1 MVLEDSIHQHRNALP
16 VGHSWGALGVHFDIT
31 TMYIAPP
38 SNVIQALP
46 RAMVTGHT
54 PLENTK
60 FVLNGTGV
68 AGLFGGEEAV
78 ASIALVHIFEG
89 RRWFGWYNS
98 PGSYIMGMRFSR
110 LASSAVPS
118 LSRDK
123 REQVQTDLGSLFEYN
138 GRKGPKFRAVHSGA
152 TFQET
157 GHLAALFMK
166 ECTELHAIPIKGRQT
181 QPVSVTIANLH
192 HVPHREECPT
202 LHRRRA
208 PVYASVPILVSL
220 GTCVACGW
228 YHDWFSFAVIL
239 FGIIVSGISCLV
251 IGSGTFRFTHPE
263 PAPGSPPGDG
273 ILGCE
278 EGIALLK
285 GQEGAVNAVTR
296 GRFSLLFRSKDA
308 RRSVRLIR
316 MCSIILVI
324 QAIAQLILV
333 PQSSLFGQ
341 FMFVASV
348 AVSWL
353 YNLWLWSFDREKVQ
367 RDLLMKVLG
376 KPLLPK
382 YVLGTRTSMVIFVL
396 LALDLDDPEDVMNF
410 LLPPSTRAWKIWKA
424 AVIRRLRSHK
434 KLEFDASDWE
444 DSSLSDEERQM
455 LETLF
460 KDAQDAYEGFKE
472 HEEQI
477 LFCSKIK

>member
-1 MVLEDSIHQHRNALP
+1 
-16 VGHSWGALGVHFDIT
+16 
-31 TMYIAPP
+31 
-38 SNVIQALP
+38 
-46 RAMVTGHT
+46 MVTGHT

-78 ASIALVHIFEG
+78 ASIASVHVFAG
-89 RRWFGWYNS
+89 RRWLGWYNS

-110 LASSAVPS
+110 LASSAIVS
-118 LSRDK
+118 LPQDN

-138 GRKGPKFRAVHSGA
+138 GQKGPKFRAVHSGA
-152 TFQET
+152 TLSET

-166 ECTELHAIPIKGRQT
+166 ECTELHAIRIKGRQT
-181 QPVSVTIANLH
+181 QPVNVTIANLH
-192 HVPHREECPT
+192 HVPPREKSPK
-202 LHRRRA
+202 LLRSRA
-208 PVYASVPILVSL
+208 PFYASVPVLVSL
-220 GTCVACGW
+220 GTCAACGW
-228 YHDWFSFAVIL
+228 YQDWFSFAVIL
-239 FGIIVSGISCLV
+239 FGVIVSGISCLV
-251 IGSGTFRFTHPE
+251 IGSGTFRFMHPE

-278 EGIALLK
+278 EEIALLK
-285 GQEGAVNAVTR
+285 GREGAVNAVTR
-296 GRFSLLFRSKDA
+296 GRFSLIFWSKDA
-308 RRSVRLIR
+308 RRSVGLIR

-353 YNLWLWSFDREKVQ
+353 YNLWLWSFDKEKVQ
-367 RDLLMKVLG
+367 RELLKEVLDDP
-376 KPLLPK
+376 PLSK

-434 KLEFDASDWE
+434 KLEFDASDWD
-444 DSSLSDEERQM
+444 DSSLSGEEQQM
-455 LETLF
+455 LKTLF

-477 LFCSKIK
+477 LSCSKIK

>member
-1 MVLEDSIHQHRNALP
+1 
-16 VGHSWGALGVHFDIT
+16 
-31 TMYIAPP
+31 MYIPP
-38 SNVIQALP
+38 LSNAIQALP

-60 FVLNGTGV
+60 FVLNSTGV

-78 ASIALVHIFEG
+78 ASIALVHVFEG

-123 REQVQTDLGSLFEYN
+123 RKQVQTDLGSLFEYN

-166 ECTELHAIPIKGRQT
+166 ECTELHAIPIEGRQT

-192 HVPHREECPT
+192 HVPRHEECPT
-202 LHRRRA
+202 LHRR
-208 PVYASVPILVSL
+208 P
-220 GTCVACGW
+220 CGW
-228 YHDWFSFAVIL
+228 YHDWFSFVVIL

-396 LALDLDDPEDVMNF
+396 LALDLDDPEDIMNF
-410 LLPPSTRAWKIWKA
+410 LLPPSTRAWQIWKA

-434 KLEFDASDWE
+434 KLEFDASDWD
-444 DSSLSDEERQM
+444 DSSLSDKERQM

-460 KDAQDAYEGFKE
+460 KDAQDAYEGFKK

-477 LFCSKIK
+477 LSYSKIQ

>member
-1 MVLEDSIHQHRNALP
+1 MHIPPLSNA
-16 VGHSWGALGVHFDIT
+16 
-31 TMYIAPP
+31 
-38 SNVIQALP
+38 IQAMP
-46 RAMVTGHT
+46 RAMVTGDT

-78 ASIALVHIFEG
+78 TSIALPPG
-89 RRWFGWYNS
+89 QFGY
-98 PGSYIMGMRFSR
+98 
-110 LASSAVPS
+110 SS
-118 LSRDK
+118 K
-123 REQVQTDLGSLFEYN
+123 HN

-152 TFQET
+152 TSSET
-157 GHLAALFMK
+157 GHLTALFMK
-166 ECTELHAIPIKGRQT
+166 ECTELHAIPIEG
-181 QPVSVTIANLH
+181 
-192 HVPHREECPT
+192 
-202 LHRRRA
+202 
-208 PVYASVPILVSL
+208 SL

-263 PAPGSPPGDG
+263 TAPGSPPGDG

-278 EGIALLK
+278 EGLALLK

-296 GRFSLLFRSKDA
+296 RRFSLFFRSKDA
-308 RRSVRLIR
+308 CRSVRLIR

-353 YNLWLWSFDREKVQ
+353 YNLWLWSFDKEKVQ
-367 RDLLMKVLG
+367 RYLLMKVFREPTTPFKIRSEYPHWHG
-376 KPLLPK
+376 DIRSPSFGSGHSRK
-382 YVLGTRTSMVIFVL
+382 GHEF
-396 LALDLDDPEDVMNF
+396 
-410 LLPPSTRAWKIWKA
+410 PPSYK
-424 AVIRRLRSHK
+424 HQC
-434 KLEFDASDWE
+434 LENSRHQA
-444 DSSLSDEERQM
+444 
-455 LETLF
+455 T
-460 KDAQDAYEGFKE
+460 
-472 HEEQI
+472 
-477 LFCSKIK
+477 